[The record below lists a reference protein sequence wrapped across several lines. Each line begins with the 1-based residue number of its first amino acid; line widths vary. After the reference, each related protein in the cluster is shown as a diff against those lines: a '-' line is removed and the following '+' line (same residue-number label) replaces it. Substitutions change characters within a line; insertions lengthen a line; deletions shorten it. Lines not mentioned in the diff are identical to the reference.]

1 MTAASDNP
9 SSGGD
14 FDLSGFKSKPR
25 KKSSEEGAASA
36 PRTPRDYGEST
47 PRPPVGPKREGKL
60 PSSFKSKEHGARPDA
75 PRTPRKPYEAGDAPR
90 KKFASDFR
98 PKEGDR
104 PAPRYGAGAG
114 GSGPR
119 KPYGADRGDR
129 PSRPYGAG
137 AGGAGPR
144 KPYGDR
150 SADSE
155 RPSRSFGGGDRPS
168 RPYGSDRP
176 SRPYGAGGGGDRP
189 ARPYGAGAGG
199 DRPARPYGAGA
210 GAGGAGPRKPY
221 GSDRPSRPYG
231 AGAGGDRPARPYGA
245 GAGSSGPRKPYG
257 SDRGGDRPARP
268 YGGSGGGYPG
278 SRDATT
284 RSAPAFVSELS
295 PDIKKFL
302 PLLTEKGRHKESRFI
317 IEGAKNV
324 ADVAENSP
332 DIIHTVL
339 IADGFDNAELKARL
353 DELRVRTR
361 IVAESDLSAL
371 CGTEAP
377 QGIVAIANFGSL
389 RPDWATINSVTLLD
403 GVQDPGN
410 LGAILR
416 TSAALGMDAVVL
428 GKGTCDPYNP
438 KVVRASAAALLRM
451 PLETG
456 EDLAM
461 KIHFL
466 RSKGFTIVATSP
478 HAKIS
483 LDQAKLRRKVA
494 LLFGSEGGGVGANL
508 IDQADIAV
516 RIPMKGMVESLNVAV
531 AHGLL
536 AYDLMRMK
544 R

>member
-25 KKSSEEGAASA
+25 KKAEGDGAAQT
-36 PRTPRDYGEST
+36 PRTPREYGESR
-47 PRPPVGPKREGKL
+47 PRSEGFSGPKRTARL
-60 PSSFKSKEHGARPDA
+60 PDGFKSRERDERPDR
-75 PRTPRKPYEAGDAPR
+75 PRAFRKSPEAGDAPR

-98 PKEGDR
+98 PREGE
-104 PAPRYGAGAG
+104 
-114 GSGPR
+114 
-119 KPYGADRGDR
+119 R

-137 AGGAGPR
+137 AGKPFKKFDGPR
-144 KPYGDR
+144 KPYGER
-150 SADSE
+150 GADNE

-168 RPYGSDRP
+168 RPYGA
-176 SRPYGAGGGGDRP
+176 GAGGDRPYKKFDGGAAPRKPYGERGADRGDRP
-189 ARPYGAGAGG
+189 ARPYGADRGDRPAFRKPFDKGG
-199 DRPARPYGAGA
+199 DRPF
-210 GAGGAGPRKPY
+210 KKF
-221 GSDRPSRPYG
+221 D
-231 AGAGGDRPARPYGA
+231 
-245 GAGSSGPRKPYG
+245 GPRKPYG
-257 SDRGGDRPARP
+257 SDRGG
-268 YGGSGGGYPG
+268 SF
-278 SRDATT
+278 DA
-284 RSAPAFVSELS
+284 PKPFVSELS
-295 PDIKKFL
+295 PDVKKFL

-324 ADVAENSP
+324 ADVAEHSP
-332 DIIHTVL
+332 EIIHTVL
-339 IADGFDNAELKARL
+339 VADGFQDAALKARL

-361 IVAESDLSAL
+361 VVAESDLSAL

-389 RPDWATINSVTLLD
+389 RPDWTSINTVTLLD

-416 TSAALGMDAVVL
+416 TSAALGMEAVVL

-478 HAKIS
+478 HAKIT
-483 LDQAKLRRKVA
+483 LEQAKLRRKVA

-508 IDQADIAV
+508 IDQADESV
-516 RIPMKGMVESLNVAV
+516 RIPMKGKVESLNVAV

-536 AYDLMRMK
+536 AYDLMRLK

>member
-14 FDLSGFKSKPR
+14 FDLSGFKAKPR
-25 KKSSEEGAASA
+25 KKTE
-36 PRTPRDYGEST
+36 GEST
-47 PRPPVGPKREGKL
+47 PRSPRAYGESRPTPGGPKKTGKL
-60 PSSFKSKEHGARPDA
+60 PSTFKSRERDERPER
-75 PRTPRKPYEAGDAPR
+75 PRAPRKPFEAGDAPR

-98 PKEGDR
+98 PREGER
-104 PAPRYGAGAG
+104 PARSYGAGG
-114 GSGPR
+114 
-119 KPYGADRGDR
+119 
-129 PSRPYGAG
+129 GAG
-137 AGGAGPR
+137 KPFKKFDGPR

-150 SADSE
+150 GGERSVDNERPSRSFGGGDRPARPYGDKPPFRKSFDGPRKPYGERSADNE

-168 RPYGSDRP
+168 RPYGDR
-176 SRPYGAGGGGDRP
+176 GDKP
-189 ARPYGAGAGG
+189 AFRKPF
-199 DRPARPYGAGA
+199 D
-210 GAGGAGPRKPY
+210 GPR
-221 GSDRPSRPYG
+221 
-231 AGAGGDRPARPYGA
+231 GGT
-245 GAGSSGPRKPYG
+245 
-257 SDRGGDRPARP
+257 
-268 YGGSGGGYPG
+268 GGGYPG

-284 RSAPAFVSELS
+284 RPAPAFVSELS
-295 PDIKKFL
+295 PDVKKFL

-324 ADVAENSP
+324 ADVAEHSP

-339 IADGFDNAELKARL
+339 VADGFADAALKARL
-353 DELRVRTR
+353 DALRVRTR
-361 IVAESDLSAL
+361 VVAESDLSAL
-371 CGTEAP
+371 CGTETP
-377 QGIVAIANFGSL
+377 QGIVAVANFGSL
-389 RPDWATINSVTLLD
+389 RPDWTSIASVTLLD

-456 EDLAM
+456 EDLAT

-466 RSKGFTIVATSP
+466 RTKGFTIVATSP
-478 HAKIS
+478 HAKIT
-483 LDQAKLRRKVA
+483 LDKAKLRRKVA

-508 IDQADIAV
+508 IDQADEVV
-516 RIPMKGMVESLNVAV
+516 RIPMKGKVESLNVAV

-536 AYDLMRMK
+536 AYDLMRLK
-544 R
+544 G

>member
-1 MTAASDNP
+1 MTTPSDSNA

-14 FDLSGFKSKPR
+14 FDLSGFKSRPR
-25 KKSSEEGAASA
+25 KKAEGEDTSASSRP
-36 PRTPRDYGEST
+36 PREYGESL
-47 PRPPVGPKREGKL
+47 PRPAAGPKRAGKL
-60 PSSFKSKEHGARPDA
+60 PEGFKSKERAARPDT
-75 PRTPRKPYEAGDAPR
+75 PRAPRKPYEAGDAPR

-98 PKEGDR
+98 PRDGERPARPYGAGGGDR
-104 PAPRYGAGAG
+104 PFKKFD
-114 GSGPR
+114 GPR
-119 KPYGADRGDR
+119 KPYGADRGAGGAGGDR
-129 PSRPYGAG
+129 PSRSYGAG
-137 AGGAGPR
+137 AGGDRPFKKFDGPR

-150 SADSE
+150 GGDGD
-155 RPSRSFGGGDRPS
+155 RPSRSFGGGDRPAWKNKDG
-168 RPYGSDRP
+168 GSGRAP
-176 SRPYGAGGGGDRP
+176 FG
-189 ARPYGAGAGG
+189 
-199 DRPARPYGAGA
+199 
-210 GAGGAGPRKPY
+210 GPRKPY
-221 GSDRPSRPYG
+221 G
-231 AGAGGDRPARPYGA
+231 A
-245 GAGSSGPRKPYG
+245 
-257 SDRGGDRPARP
+257 DRGGSGFSRP
-268 YGGSGGGYPG
+268 GGGYPG
-278 SRDATT
+278 SRDAT
-284 RSAPAFVSELS
+284 RSAPSFQPELS
-295 PDIKKFL
+295 PDVKKFL

-324 ADVAENSP
+324 ADVVEHSP
-332 DIIHTVL
+332 EIIHTVL
-339 IADGFDNAELKARL
+339 VADGFQDGALKARL

-361 IVAESDLSAL
+361 VVAETDLSAL
-371 CGTEAP
+371 CGTETP

-389 RPDWATINSVTLLD
+389 RPEWTSINSVTLLD
-403 GVQDPGN
+403 GIQDPGN

-478 HAKIS
+478 HAKGT
-483 LDQAKLRRKVA
+483 LENAKLRRKVA

-508 IDQADIAV
+508 IDQADVAV
-516 RIPMKGMVESLNVAV
+516 KIPMQGKVESLNVAV

-536 AYDLMRMK
+536 TYDLMRLK

>member
-25 KKSSEEGAASA
+25 KKASEDGAAA
-36 PRTPRDYGEST
+36 T
-47 PRPPVGPKREGKL
+47 PRPPREYGESNPRPAPGPKREGKL
-60 PSSFKSKEHGARPDA
+60 PSSFKSKERGARPDA

-104 PAPRYGAGAG
+104 PARPPRPYGTGGTGGAGKPAWK
-114 GSGPR
+114 SDAPR
-119 KPYGADRGDR
+119 KPYGADRSADRPRPYGADRGGAGGDR
-129 PSRPYGAG
+129 PRPYGAG
-137 AGGAGPR
+137 AGGDRPRPYGAGSTGAPR
-144 KPYGDR
+144 KPYGER
-150 SADSE
+150 SADNE
-155 RPSRSFGGGDRPS
+155 RPSRSFGGGDRPA
-168 RPYGSDRP
+168 
-176 SRPYGAGGGGDRP
+176 RPYGADRGGSAGPRKPYGAGAGGDKPAWKSGDRP
-189 ARPYGAGAGG
+189 ARPYGADRGGSAG
-199 DRPARPYGAGA
+199 
-210 GAGGAGPRKPY
+210 GPRK
-221 GSDRPSRPYG
+221 PYG
-231 AGAGGDRPARPYGA
+231 AGAGGASGAR
-245 GAGSSGPRKPYG
+245 
-257 SDRGGDRPARP
+257 
-268 YGGSGGGYPG
+268 GGYPG
-278 SRDATT
+278 SRDATARPVST
-284 RSAPAFVSELS
+284 FVSELS
-295 PDIKKFL
+295 LDVKKFL

-324 ADVAENSP
+324 ADVAEHSP

-339 IADGFDNAELKARL
+339 VADGFQDVALKARL

-377 QGIVAIANFGSL
+377 QGIVAVANFGSL
-389 RPDWATINSVTLLD
+389 RPDWSTINSVTLLD
-403 GVQDPGN
+403 GIQDPGN

-438 KVVRASAAALLRM
+438 KVVRASAASLLRM

-466 RSKGFTIVATSP
+466 RTKGFTIVATSP

-516 RIPMKGMVESLNVAV
+516 RIPMKGQVESLNVAV

>member
-25 KKSSEEGAASA
+25 KKAEGDASA
-36 PRTPRDYGEST
+36 TPKSPREYGESKPRTPRSEGFS
-47 PRPPVGPKREGKL
+47 GPKRSAKL
-60 PSSFKSKEHGARPDA
+60 PDGFKSRERDERPDR
-75 PRTPRKPYEAGDAPR
+75 PRTFRKGPEAGDAPR

-98 PKEGDR
+98 PREGDR
-104 PAPRYGAGAG
+104 PFKKFD
-114 GSGPR
+114 GPR
-119 KPYGADRGDR
+119 KPYGAGGGAGGDR
-129 PSRPYGAG
+129 PFKKFD
-137 AGGAGPR
+137 GPR
-144 KPYGDR
+144 KPYGER
-150 SADSE
+150 SGDSE

-176 SRPYGAGGGGDRP
+176 ARPYGDKPAFRKPFDKGGDRP

-199 DRPARPYGAGA
+199 DRPARPYGDKPAFRKPFD
-210 GAGGAGPRKPY
+210 GPRK
-221 GSDRPSRPYG
+221 PYG
-231 AGAGGDRPARPYGA
+231 AGAGGDRPSRPYGDRGDKPA
-245 GAGSSGPRKPYG
+245 FRKPFDGPR
-257 SDRGGDRPARP
+257 GGA
-268 YGGSGGGYPG
+268 GGGYPG
-278 SRDATT
+278 SRDVTA
-284 RSAPAFVSELS
+284 RPAAPAFVSELS
-295 PDIKKFL
+295 PDVKKFL

-324 ADVAENSP
+324 ADVAEHSP

-339 IADGFDNAELKARL
+339 VAEGFQDVALKERL
-353 DELRVRTR
+353 DALRVRTR
-361 IVAESDLSAL
+361 LVAESDLSAL

-389 RPDWATINSVTLLD
+389 RPDWTSINTVTLLD

-416 TSAALGMDAVVL
+416 TSAALGMEAVVL

-478 HAKIS
+478 HAKVT
-483 LDQAKLRRKVA
+483 LEQAKLRRKVA

-508 IDQADIAV
+508 IDQADVSV
-516 RIPMKGMVESLNVAV
+516 RIPMKGKVESLNVAV

-536 AYDLMRMK
+536 AYDLMRL
-544 R
+544 RT